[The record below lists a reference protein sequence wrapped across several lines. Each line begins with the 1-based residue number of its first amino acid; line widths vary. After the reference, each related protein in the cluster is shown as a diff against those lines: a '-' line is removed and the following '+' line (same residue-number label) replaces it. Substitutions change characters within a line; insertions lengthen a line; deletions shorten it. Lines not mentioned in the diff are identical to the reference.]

1 MFCQLVSQK
10 RGSVDSH
17 EMLDFRWGV
26 FSFLW
31 SVAQHVV
38 LLRAWRWAC
47 FFLMLIPA
55 ETYVLE
61 SAELPAQ
68 TLRVLAVGCK
78 HASVKSLALKIAP
91 SSLHSGNIYFGI
103 LWNMDSILD
112 TKGGDMTEMHQGLL
126 PLRMDWSQLLSSPFS
141 GPLAA

>member
-91 SSLHSGNIYFGI
+91 SLLHSGFYFGI
-103 LWNMDSILD
+103 WIASW
-112 TKGGDMTEMHQGLL
+112 TQRVGDMTEMHQGLL